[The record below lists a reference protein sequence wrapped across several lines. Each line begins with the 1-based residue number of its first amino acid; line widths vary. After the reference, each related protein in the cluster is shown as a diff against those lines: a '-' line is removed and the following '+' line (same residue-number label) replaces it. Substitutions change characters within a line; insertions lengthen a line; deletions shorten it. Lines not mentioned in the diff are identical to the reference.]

1 MLAARLG
8 LQFRRRLWWLLVP
21 LTLLPQ
27 YFNRESFGADTPTGA
42 LPEPAIIGLYAV
54 FFVFGVFFYRRGL
67 VPRRWWMAGIPLAL
81 FIFPVGVAFS
91 HPDGAQTTA
100 AEGIMVAG
108 RRRPAESRLRLVDG
122 LRNDGPVPVGNGAG
136 TVPGAVYV
144 GCVLLD
150 VHCPLAAGNRRAALG
165 DQLVGQPAPGF
176 RPDSGRSYCHPA
188 AGLPGGSALYPD
200 WNDAQRQTRPAGP
213 PPAAQPTRG

>member
-54 FFVFGVFFYRRGL
+54 FFAFGVFFYRRGL
-67 VPRRWWMAGIPLAL
+67 APRRWWTAGIPLAL

-100 AEGIMVAG
+100 AEALWWLVGAALLKAAYAWLMAFGMMGLFRWTMARERFRVRYMSDASYWMYIAHLPLVIAG
-108 RRRPAESRLRLVDG
+108 QR
-122 LRNDGPVPVGNGAG
+122 
-136 TVPGAVYV
+136 
-144 GCVLLD
+144 
-150 VHCPLAAGNRRAALG
+150 LAASWSANPHLAFALI
-165 DQLVGQPAPGF
+165 LVGVTAILLLAYQ
-176 RPDSGRSYCHPA
+176 
-188 AGLPGGSALYPD
+188 AGVRYTPIGTMLNGKRA
-200 WNDAQRQTRPAGP
+200 RQGA
-213 PPAAQPTRG
+213 PPAAQPTSV